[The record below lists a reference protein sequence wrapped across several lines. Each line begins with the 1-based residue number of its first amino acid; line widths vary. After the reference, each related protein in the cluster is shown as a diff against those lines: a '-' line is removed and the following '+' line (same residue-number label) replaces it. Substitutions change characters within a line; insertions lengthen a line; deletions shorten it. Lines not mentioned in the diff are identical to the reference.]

1 MRKFHCLICLILC
14 VCFLCGSCASA
25 EEKSLQKIAAELI
38 NDLHELANDEAYL
51 EATASSISYYKPY
64 FASIAE
70 ADLTDM
76 KSIVSVKIPGTG
88 LLMLITGS
96 AKMSRPGR
104 EKALQSIY
112 RFGTII
118 NARYGSDALAASAI
132 LTFSRTYLAPEF
144 FSNCCWL
151 VDCGDAIVCVS
162 FIETGDGIIT
172 ATAEPLFL
180 SEGKTMDDL
189 KKEIRSSIPIAL
201 FIPVKPEM

>member
-1 MRKFHCLICLILC
+1 MRKFRCLICLILC

-38 NDLHELANDEAYL
+38 SDLHELANDEIYL
-51 EATASSISYYKPY
+51 EATAGNTSSCQAYIM
-64 FASIAE
+64 SIAE
-70 ADLTDM
+70 ADLSDI

-88 LLMLITGS
+88 LLMLIAGS
-96 AKMSRPGR
+96 AKMSKPGR
-104 EKALQSIY
+104 EKALQSFY
-112 RFGTII
+112 RFDTII
-118 NARYGSDALAASAI
+118 NARYGSNALAASAI